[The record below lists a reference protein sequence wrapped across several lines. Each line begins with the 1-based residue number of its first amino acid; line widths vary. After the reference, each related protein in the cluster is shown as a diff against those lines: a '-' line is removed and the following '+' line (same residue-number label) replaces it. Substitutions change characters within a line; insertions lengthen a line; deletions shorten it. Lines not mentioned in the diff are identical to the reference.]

1 MKKIIYILVLVT
13 FCLVWGCEKEIPSS
27 FSLDDLPDTPQ
38 SPTDIKIVVSEDKL
52 ALSWAYEN
60 SSEVKKYLI
69 YRAHNVADSLEI
81 YDSTTATEYID
92 RRVQPNVRYFYEI
105 SVVSNHDIEG
115 RRTPTVSAVPGIYSF
130 LINNDNEYT
139 ASRPVTLNSSA
150 PSGTSYILL
159 SHSSDFAGAFW
170 REYSNTIGWDLSVG
184 DGVKWIYAKFRDG
197 EGHVTDSVYS
207 DSIIL
212 DTKAEIDSVY
222 ITPSQTD
229 FEADDMLHFVIMT
242 SEAGGEAE
250 VNITEIGSLKLFDNG
265 SNGDAVALDGIYEL
279 DYTIPPLTEVN
290 DATVTASFTDRA
302 GNRAPQKKL
311 PFIITIANP
320 PQTPELTA
328 IGSGEDQIELSWF
341 IPYLNDFDQYRLY
354 RSETSAVDENS
365 HLVTSITV
373 QNNTTY
379 TDTDLEPGTTYY
391 YRVYIYDRSGLS
403 SASNTVSR
411 KTEDNEVPEAVTVA
425 IEEVD
430 STNFRLSWT
439 RNDDEDFASYRI
451 YRDTESGVTDEPS
464 KLLAIENS
472 QSSTTY
478 SDQGITVGQTY
489 YYRVYV
495 FDRHGASIGSNEVYA
510 PK

>member
-1 MKKIIYILVLVT
+1 
-13 FCLVWGCEKEIPSS
+13 
-27 FSLDDLPDTPQ
+27 
-38 SPTDIKIVVSEDKL
+38 
-52 ALSWAYEN
+52 
-60 SSEVKKYLI
+60 
-69 YRAHNVADSLEI
+69 
-81 YDSTTATEYID
+81 
-92 RRVQPNVRYFYEI
+92 
-105 SVVSNHDIEG
+105 
-115 RRTPTVSAVPGIYSF
+115 
-130 LINNDNEYT
+130 
-139 ASRPVTLNSSA
+139 
-150 PSGTSYILL
+150 
-159 SHSSDFAGAFW
+159 
-170 REYSNTIGWDLSVG
+170 
-184 DGVKWIYAKFRDG
+184 
-197 EGHVTDSVYS
+197 
-207 DSIIL
+207 
-212 DTKAEIDSVY
+212 
-222 ITPSQTD
+222 
-229 FEADDMLHFVIMT
+229 
-242 SEAGGEAE
+242 

-439 RNDDEDFASYRI
+439 RNDDDDFASYRI